1 MKKSFNELY
10 DGFIDKKSEFYD
22 LWKNANEE
30 RKKNKK
36 VLLILLIINIIII
49 IILFIILKLSNIQLT
64 FGLFAIPVLFF
75 MNIVP
80 IVIILTVFSKKRIEY
95 IKYYKENII
104 NKIVKNFFDE
114 ADYIPNKGIS
124 RYDYDEANY
133 HESYNIYS
141 SEDYV
146 EGLIDNKN
154 KIELAEVETVEET
167 TKEDSEGNET
177 TERTTKFHGLFAKI
191 KLSKTTQNNLI
202 IEPDNSFFVENDMVG
217 LELDSQEFEAYFDV
231 WSKDKIMGMQMLTSD
246 IMELLVDF
254 RKRLNMNFDIRI
266 FEDTIYIRL
275 HIGPIFDP
283 VISKESPIDM
293 KSTQEF
299 YDILEFI
306 YALSKQIIEIAEEE
320 Y

>member
-10 DGFIDKKSEFYD
+10 DEFIDKKSEFYD

-30 RKKNKK
+30 QARNKK
-36 VLLILLIINIIII
+36 VLRIVLIVDLIILMV
-49 IILFIILKLSNIQLT
+49 LFVILKAFNIQLSLL
-64 FGLFAIPVLFF
+64 LFAIPMLFF
-75 MNIVP
+75 MSMVIL
-80 IVIILTVFSKKRIEY
+80 IILLAVLSKNQNEY
-95 IKYYKENII
+95 KKYYKENII
-104 NKIVKNFFDE
+104 NRMVENFFDGS
-114 ADYIPNKGIS
+114 DYIPQKGIS

-141 SEDYV
+141 SEDYI

-191 KLSKTTQNNLI
+191 KLNKTTQNNLVI
-202 IEPDNSFFVENDMVG
+202 SPNSFIKGMG
-217 LELDSQEFEAYFDV
+217 RLEMDSQEFEAYFDV

-254 RKRLNMNFDIRI
+254 RKKLNRTFDVRI

-275 HIGPIFDP
+275 HIGPIFEP
-283 VISKESPIDM
+283 QISKESPIDM

>member
-10 DGFIDKKSEFYD
+10 DEFIDKKSEFYD

-30 RKKNKK
+30 RKKSNRIFWSIFAIDTTIII
-36 VLLILLIINIIII
+36 VLFIVMRIFNIQLALFLLAIPVWFIINIISII
-49 IILFIILKLSNIQLT
+49 V
-64 FGLFAIPVLFF
+64 G
-75 MNIVP
+75 
-80 IVIILTVFSKKRIEY
+80 LTVFSKNRVEY

-104 NKIVKNFFDE
+104 NKMVKNFFDE
-114 ADYIPNKGIS
+114 ADYIPQKGIS
-124 RYDYDEANY
+124 RYDYDEAKY

-154 KIELAEVETVEET
+154 KIELAEVETVEEK
-167 TKEDSEGNET
+167 KEKDSNGNET

-191 KLSKTTQNNLI
+191 KLNKTTQNNLVI
-202 IEPDNSFFVENDMVG
+202 SPNFFIKGMG
-217 LELDSQEFEAYFDV
+217 RLEMDSQEFEAYFDV

-254 RKRLNMNFDIRI
+254 RKKLNRTFDVRI

-275 HIGPIFDP
+275 HIGPIFEP
-283 VISKESPIDM
+283 EISQESPIDM
-293 KSTQEF
+293 ESTQEF